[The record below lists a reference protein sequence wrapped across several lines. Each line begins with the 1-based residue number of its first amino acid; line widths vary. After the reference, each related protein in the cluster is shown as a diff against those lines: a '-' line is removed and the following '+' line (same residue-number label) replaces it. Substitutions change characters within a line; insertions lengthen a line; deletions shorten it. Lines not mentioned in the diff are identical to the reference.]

1 MIASGNHTLKMRSGV
16 EGSLTQ
22 LLLKSIERIRFFDF
36 AALRA
41 TSLRITC
48 GRKINCNLT
57 FFIGKGRTFYALV
70 TDAYEAFEHFG
81 FFKFLASS
89 EWNYTEGS
97 EQYGALPFITGTLM
111 TTLLALIF
119 CIPFSLPVALF
130 VGEYFKGTKM
140 AAVLSTVTD
149 LLAGIPSIIY
159 GLWGFY
165 TLRPIIMALNI
176 SPQGS
181 GVLTAS
187 LVLAIMIIPYAAS
200 LSAEFIKMVPNDLK
214 EGAYSLGA
222 TRAEVIRKV
231 VFPVAGSGIFSSY
244 ILAIGRA
251 LGETMTVTM
260 LIGNTNNIPESI
272 TSTGNSMASI
282 IANQFGEADDLRLS
296 SLIAIG
302 LILFLITAIINMV
315 GKIMIKRARIV

>member
-1 MIASGNHTLKMRSGV
+1 MNDKIYRVILF
-16 EGSLTQ
+16 
-22 LLLKSIERIRFFDF
+22 I
-36 AALRA
+36 AAL
-41 TSLRITC
+41 IVPIVC
-48 GRKINCNLT
+48 GGVI
-57 FFIGKGRTFYALV
+57 YALV
-70 TDAYEAFEHFG
+70 TDAYDAFEYFG
-81 FFKFLASS
+81 FFKFLSSS
-89 EWNYTEGS
+89 EWNYSEGA

-130 VGEYFKGTKM
+130 VGEYFKGKRV
-140 AAVLSTVTD
+140 AAILSTVVD

-165 TLRPIIMALNI
+165 TLRPLIMALNI

-181 GVLTAS
+181 GILTAS
-187 LVLAIMIIPYAAS
+187 LVLAIMIIPYASS

-222 TRAEVIRKV
+222 TRAEVVQKV
-231 VFPVAGSGIFSSY
+231 VFPVAGAGIFSSY
-244 ILAIGRA
+244 VLAIGRA

-260 LIGNTNNIPESI
+260 LIGNTNNIPDSI

-282 IANQFGEADDLRLS
+282 IANQFGEADGLRLS

-302 LILFLITAIINMV
+302 LILFLITAGINMV

>member
-1 MIASGNHTLKMRSGV
+1 MSDKLYKA
-16 EGSLTQ
+16 
-22 LLLKSIERIRFFDF
+22 LLFI
-36 AALRA
+36 AALVMPVV
-41 TSLRITC
+41 C
-48 GRKINCNLT
+48 GGVI
-57 FFIGKGRTFYALV
+57 YALV
-70 TDAYEAFEHFG
+70 TDAYEAFDHFG
-81 FFKFLASS
+81 FFHFLTSS
-89 EWNYTEGS
+89 QWSYTEGN

-130 VGEYFKGTKM
+130 VGEYFKGTKV

-165 TLRPIIMALNI
+165 TLRPVIMALDI

-181 GVLTAS
+181 GILTAS
-187 LVLAIMIIPYAAS
+187 LVLAIMIVPYAAS
-200 LSAEFIKMVPNDLK
+200 LSAEFIKMVPNEMK
-214 EGAYSLGA
+214 ESAYSLGA

-231 VFPVAGSGIFSSY
+231 IFPVAGSGIFSSY

-260 LIGNTNNIPESI
+260 LIGNTNNIPHSI

-282 IANQFGEADDLRLS
+282 IANQFGEADGLRLS

-302 LILFLITAIINMV
+302 LALFLITAIINMV
-315 GKIMIKRARIV
+315 GKVMIKRARIS

>member
-1 MIASGNHTLKMRSGV
+1 MNDKLYKF
-16 EGSLTQ
+16 
-22 LLLKSIERIRFFDF
+22 LLF
-36 AALRA
+36 AAAL
-41 TSLRITC
+41 TIPLVC
-48 GRKINCNLT
+48 G
-57 FFIGKGRTFYALV
+57 GVVYALV
-70 TDAYEAFEHFG
+70 TDAYGAFEYFG
-81 FFKFLASS
+81 FFKFLTSS
-89 EWNYTEGS
+89 EWSYTDGA

-111 TTLLALIF
+111 TTLLALLF

-130 VGEYFKGTKM
+130 VGEYFKGTRI

-165 TLRPIIMALNI
+165 TLCPLIMALNI

-187 LVLAIMIIPYAAS
+187 LVLAIMIVPYAAS
-200 LSAEFIKMVPNDLK
+200 LSAEFIKMVPNELK

-222 TRAEVIRKV
+222 THAEVIRKV

-260 LIGNTNNIPESI
+260 LIGNTNNIPDSI

-302 LILFLITAIINMV
+302 LILFLITAFINMI
-315 GKIMIKRARIV
+315 GKIMIKRARIA

>member
-1 MIASGNHTLKMRSGV
+1 MNDRLYKI
-16 EGSLTQ
+16 
-22 LLLKSIERIRFFDF
+22 LLL
-36 AALRA
+36 LA
-41 TSLRITC
+41 TLIMPLVC
-48 GRKINCNLT
+48 G
-57 FFIGKGRTFYALV
+57 GVVYALV
-70 TDAYEAFEHFG
+70 TDAYDAFQHFG
-81 FFKFLASS
+81 FFRFLTSS

-111 TTLLALIF
+111 TTALALLF
-119 CIPFSLPVALF
+119 CVPFSLPVALF
-130 VGEYFKGTKM
+130 VGEYFRGTRI

-165 TLRPIIMALNI
+165 TLRPVIMELDI

-181 GVLTAS
+181 GILTAS
-187 LVLAIMIIPYAAS
+187 LVLAIMIVPYAAS
-200 LSAEFIKMVPNDLK
+200 LSAEFIKMVPNELK

-222 TRAEVIRKV
+222 THAEVVRRII
-231 VFPVAGSGIFSSY
+231 FPVAGSGIFSSY
-244 ILAIGRA
+244 VLAIGRA

-260 LIGNTNNIPESI
+260 LIGNTNNIPESL
-272 TSTGNSMASI
+272 TATGNSMASV
-282 IANQFGEADDLRLS
+282 IANQFGEADGLRLS

-302 LILFLITAIINMV
+302 LILFLLTAVINMI

>member
-1 MIASGNHTLKMRSGV
+1 MNDKLYKI
-16 EGSLTQ
+16 
-22 LLLKSIERIRFFDF
+22 LLF
-36 AALRA
+36 AAAL
-41 TSLRITC
+41 IMPVVC
-48 GRKINCNLT
+48 G
-57 FFIGKGRTFYALV
+57 GVVYALV

-81 FFKFLASS
+81 FFKFLTSS
-89 EWNYTEGS
+89 EWSYTEGA

-130 VGEYFKGTKM
+130 VGEYFKGTKV

-222 TRAEVIRKV
+222 TRAEVIRKI

-260 LIGNTNNIPESI
+260 LIGNTNNIPDSI

-282 IANQFGEADDLRLS
+282 IANQFGEADGLRLS

-302 LILFLITAIINMV
+302 LILFLITAAINMM

>member
-1 MIASGNHTLKMRSGV
+1 MSDKIYRVILFASALIVPIVCGGV
-16 EGSLTQ
+16 V
-22 LLLKSIERIRFFDF
+22 
-36 AALRA
+36 
-41 TSLRITC
+41 
-48 GRKINCNLT
+48 
-57 FFIGKGRTFYALV
+57 YALV

-81 FFKFLASS
+81 FLKFLTSS
-89 EWNYTEGS
+89 DWSYTEGA

-111 TTLLALIF
+111 TTMLALVF

-130 VGEYFKGTKM
+130 VGEYFKGTKV
-140 AAVLSTVTD
+140 ASVLSMIVD

-165 TLRPIIMALNI
+165 SLRPLIMALNI

-200 LSAEFIKMVPNDLK
+200 LSAEFIKMVPSDLK

-222 TRAEVIRKV
+222 TRFEVIRNV

-244 ILAIGRA
+244 VLAIGRA

-260 LIGNTNNIPESI
+260 LIGNTNNIPDSI

-282 IANQFGEADDLRLS
+282 IANQFGEADGLRLS

-302 LILFLITAIINMV
+302 LILFLITAVINMV
-315 GKIMIKRARIV
+315 GKIMIKRARII

>member
-1 MIASGNHTLKMRSGV
+1 MNDKLYKI
-16 EGSLTQ
+16 
-22 LLLKSIERIRFFDF
+22 LLF
-36 AALRA
+36 AAAL
-41 TSLRITC
+41 IMPIVC
-48 GRKINCNLT
+48 G
-57 FFIGKGRTFYALV
+57 GVVYALV
-70 TDAYEAFEHFG
+70 TDAHEAIEHFG
-81 FFKFLASS
+81 FFKFLTSS
-89 EWNYTEGS
+89 EWSYTEGA
-97 EQYGALPFITGTLM
+97 ENYGALPFITGTLM

-130 VGEYFKGTKM
+130 VGEYFKGTRI
-140 AAVLSTVTD
+140 AAILSTVID

-165 TLRPIIMALNI
+165 TLRPLIMSLNI

-181 GVLTAS
+181 GILTAS
-187 LVLAIMIIPYAAS
+187 LVLAIMIVPYAAS
-200 LSAEFIKMVPNDLK
+200 LSSEFIKMVPNDLK

-222 TRAEVIRKV
+222 TRAEVICRV

-260 LIGNTNNIPESI
+260 LIGNTNNIPNSI

-282 IANQFGEADDLRLS
+282 IANQFGEADGLRLS

-302 LILFLITAIINMV
+302 LILFLITALINLI
-315 GKIMIKRARIV
+315 GKIMIKRARIA

>member
-1 MIASGNHTLKMRSGV
+1 MNDKIYRVILF
-16 EGSLTQ
+16 
-22 LLLKSIERIRFFDF
+22 I
-36 AALRA
+36 AAL
-41 TSLRITC
+41 IVPVVC
-48 GRKINCNLT
+48 G
-57 FFIGKGRTFYALV
+57 GVVYALV
-70 TDAYEAFEHFG
+70 TDAYDAFEHFG
-81 FFKFLASS
+81 FFKFLTSS
-89 EWNYTEGS
+89 EWSYTEGA

-111 TTLLALIF
+111 TTLLALVF
-119 CIPFSLPVALF
+119 CIPFSMPVALF
-130 VGEYFKGTKM
+130 VGEYFKGTKI

-181 GVLTAS
+181 GILTAS
-187 LVLAIMIIPYAAS
+187 LVLAIMIIPYASS

-244 ILAIGRA
+244 VLAIGRA

-260 LIGNTNNIPESI
+260 LIGNTNNIPDSI

-282 IANQFGEADDLRLS
+282 IANQFGEADGLRLS

-302 LILFLITAIINMV
+302 LVLFLITAAINMV
-315 GKIMIKRARIV
+315 GKIMIKRARIS

>member
-1 MIASGNHTLKMRSGV
+1 MSDRIYKV
-16 EGSLTQ
+16 I
-22 LLLKSIERIRFFDF
+22 LLI
-36 AALRA
+36 AAL
-41 TSLRITC
+41 IIPIVC
-48 GRKINCNLT
+48 GGI
-57 FFIGKGRTFYALV
+57 IYALV
-70 TDAYEAFEHFG
+70 TDAHEAFNHFG
-81 FFKFLASS
+81 FFGFLTSS
-89 EWNYTEGS
+89 EWSYTEGN

-130 VGEYFKGTKM
+130 VGEYFKGSKI

-165 TLRPIIMALNI
+165 TLRPLVIALDI

-181 GVLTAS
+181 GILTAS
-187 LVLAIMIIPYAAS
+187 LVLAIMIVPYASS

-222 TRAEVIRKV
+222 TRAEVVRKV
-231 VFPVAGSGIFSSY
+231 VFPVAGSGIFSAY
-244 ILAIGRA
+244 VLAIGRA

-260 LIGNTNNIPESI
+260 LIGNTNNIPDSI
-272 TSTGNSMASI
+272 TSTGNSMASV

-302 LILFLITAIINMV
+302 LILFLITAIINLI
-315 GKIMIKRARIV
+315 GKMMIKRARIA

>member
-1 MIASGNHTLKMRSGV
+1 MSDKLYKAILF
-16 EGSLTQ
+16 
-22 LLLKSIERIRFFDF
+22 I
-36 AALRA
+36 AALVMP
-41 TSLRITC
+41 IVC
-48 GRKINCNLT
+48 G
-57 FFIGKGRTFYALV
+57 GVVYALV
-70 TDAYEAFEHFG
+70 TDAYEAFDHFG
-81 FFKFLASS
+81 FFRFLTSS
-89 EWNYTEGS
+89 EWSYTEGC

-130 VGEYFKGTKM
+130 VGEYFKGTKV
-140 AAVLSTVTD
+140 AAVLSTVTN

-165 TLRPIIMALNI
+165 TLRPIIMTLDI

-181 GVLTAS
+181 GILTAS
-187 LVLAIMIIPYAAS
+187 LVLAIMIVPYAAS
-200 LSAEFIKMVPNDLK
+200 LSAEFIKMVPNEMK
-214 EGAYSLGA
+214 ESAYSLGA

-260 LIGNTNNIPESI
+260 LIGNTNNIPQSI

-282 IANQFGEADDLRLS
+282 IANQFGEADGLRLS

-302 LILFLITAIINMV
+302 LVLFLITAIINMI
-315 GKIMIKRARIV
+315 GKIMIKHARIS

>member
-1 MIASGNHTLKMRSGV
+1 MNDKIYRVILF
-16 EGSLTQ
+16 
-22 LLLKSIERIRFFDF
+22 I
-36 AALRA
+36 AALVVPVV
-41 TSLRITC
+41 C
-48 GRKINCNLT
+48 G
-57 FFIGKGRTFYALV
+57 GVVYALV
-70 TDAYEAFEHFG
+70 TDAYDAFEHFG
-81 FFKFLASS
+81 FFKFLTSS
-89 EWNYTEGS
+89 DWSYTEGA

-111 TTLLALIF
+111 TTLMALVF

-130 VGEYFKGTKM
+130 VGEYFKGTKI

-181 GVLTAS
+181 GILTAS

-244 ILAIGRA
+244 VLAIGRA

-260 LIGNTNNIPESI
+260 LIGNTNNIPDSI

-282 IANQFGEADDLRLS
+282 IANQFGEADGLRLS

-302 LILFLITAIINMV
+302 LVLFLITAAINMV
-315 GKIMIKRARIV
+315 GKIMIKRARIS

>member
-1 MIASGNHTLKMRSGV
+1 MNDKLYRITLFV
-16 EGSLTQ
+16 
-22 LLLKSIERIRFFDF
+22 
-36 AALRA
+36 AAL
-41 TSLRITC
+41 IMPMVC
-48 GRKINCNLT
+48 G
-57 FFIGKGRTFYALV
+57 GVVYALV

-81 FFKFLASS
+81 FFKFLTSS
-89 EWNYTEGS
+89 EWSYTEGA

-130 VGEYFKGTKM
+130 VGEYFKGTRV
-140 AAVLSTVTD
+140 AAALSTVTD

-165 TLRPIIMALNI
+165 TLRPIIIALNI

-181 GVLTAS
+181 SVLTAS
-187 LVLAIMIIPYAAS
+187 LVLAIMIIPYASS

-222 TRAEVIRKV
+222 TRAEVIQKV
-231 VFPVAGSGIFSSY
+231 VFPVAGAGIFSSY
-244 ILAIGRA
+244 VLAIGRA

-260 LIGNTNNIPESI
+260 LIGNTNNIPNSI

-282 IANQFGEADDLRLS
+282 IANQFGEADGLRLS

-302 LILFLITAIINMV
+302 LVLFMITATINLI
-315 GKIMIKRARIV
+315 GKIMIKRARIS

>member
-1 MIASGNHTLKMRSGV
+1 MSDKIYRVILFASALIVPIVCGGV
-16 EGSLTQ
+16 
-22 LLLKSIERIRFFDF
+22 I
-36 AALRA
+36 
-41 TSLRITC
+41 
-48 GRKINCNLT
+48 
-57 FFIGKGRTFYALV
+57 YALV

-81 FFKFLASS
+81 FFRFMTSS
-89 EWNYTEGS
+89 EWSYTEEN

-111 TTLLALIF
+111 TTLLALMF

-130 VGEYFKGTKM
+130 VGEYFKGTKV
-140 AAVLSTVTD
+140 ASVLSMIVD

-165 TLRPIIMALNI
+165 SLRPLIMALNI

-200 LSAEFIKMVPNDLK
+200 LSAEFIKMVPSDLK

-222 TRAEVIRKV
+222 TRFEVIRNV

-244 ILAIGRA
+244 VLAIGRA

-260 LIGNTNNIPESI
+260 LIGNTNNIPDSI

-282 IANQFGEADDLRLS
+282 IANQFGEADGLRLS

-302 LILFLITAIINMV
+302 LILFLITAVINMV
-315 GKIMIKRARIV
+315 GKIMIKRARII

>member
-1 MIASGNHTLKMRSGV
+1 MNDKLYRGFLFI
-16 EGSLTQ
+16 
-22 LLLKSIERIRFFDF
+22 
-36 AALRA
+36 AALVVPVV
-41 TSLRITC
+41 C
-48 GRKINCNLT
+48 G
-57 FFIGKGRTFYALV
+57 GVVYALV
-70 TDAYEAFEHFG
+70 TDAYEAFEYFG
-81 FFKFLASS
+81 FFRFLTSS
-89 EWNYTEGS
+89 EWSYTDGA

-111 TTLLALIF
+111 TTLLALAF

-130 VGEYFKGTKM
+130 VGEYFRDTQV
-140 AAVLSTVTD
+140 AAVLGTVTD

-165 TLRPIIMALNI
+165 TLRPVIMALDI
-176 SPQGS
+176 SEQGS
-181 GVLTAS
+181 GILTAS
-187 LVLAIMIIPYAAS
+187 LVLAIMIIPYVSS

-222 TRAEVIRKV
+222 THAEVVRKV

-244 ILAIGRA
+244 VLAIGRA

-272 TSTGNSMASI
+272 TSTGNSMASV
-282 IANQFGEADDLRLS
+282 IANQFGEASDLRLS

-302 LILFLITAIINMV
+302 LVLFLITALINMV
-315 GKIMIKRARIV
+315 GKIMIKRARIS

>member
-1 MIASGNHTLKMRSGV
+1 MSDKLYKV
-16 EGSLTQ
+16 
-22 LLLKSIERIRFFDF
+22 LLSV
-36 AALRA
+36 AAL
-41 TSLRITC
+41 IMPVVC
-48 GRKINCNLT
+48 G
-57 FFIGKGRTFYALV
+57 GVVYALV
-70 TDAYEAFEHFG
+70 TDAYDAFNHFG
-81 FFKFLASS
+81 FFKFLTSS
-89 EWNYTEGS
+89 EWNYTPGAEK
-97 EQYGALPFITGTLM
+97 YGALPFITGTLM

-130 VGEYFKGTKM
+130 VGEYFKGTKV
-140 AAVLSTVTD
+140 ASVLSTVTD

-181 GVLTAS
+181 GILTAS
-187 LVLAIMIIPYAAS
+187 LVLAIMIVPYAAS

-222 TRAEVIRKV
+222 TRSEVVRKV
-231 VFPVAGSGIFSSY
+231 IFPVAGSGIFSSY

-260 LIGNTNNIPESI
+260 LIGNTNNIPDSI

-302 LILFLITAIINMV
+302 LILFLITAVINMV
-315 GKIMIKRARIV
+315 GKMMIKRARI